1 MLRPGV
7 GATKTMTLPRPVDLD
22 HLSRYTGGDAAVNA
36 EILTLF
42 ANQSTDLLQQ
52 LDAALTQS
60 DSKSWRDINHSL
72 KGGARGIGAF
82 ELADKAAE
90 VETTDPARDAGVAA
104 RALHDL
110 KSRTLA
116 VTLFIEAYLGR

>member
-1 MLRPGV
+1 
-7 GATKTMTLPRPVDLD
+7 MTLSHPIDLA
-22 HLSRYTGGDAAVNA
+22 HLARYTGGDSKVNA

-42 ANQSTDLLQQ
+42 ANQSTDLLNR
-52 LDAALTQS
+52 LDAALHQS
-60 DSKSWRDINHSL
+60 DTRAWRDVNHSL

-82 ELADKAAE
+82 QLADKAAE
-90 VETTDPARDAGVAA
+90 AERADPATDARHAA

-116 VTLFIEAYLGR
+116 VTLFIESYLGR

>member
-1 MLRPGV
+1 MS
-7 GATKTMTLPRPVDLD
+7 LPRPVDLE
-22 HLSRYTGGDAAVNA
+22 HLARYTGGDAGVNA

-42 ANQSTDLLQQ
+42 ANQSADLLHQ
-52 LDAALTQS
+52 LDAALSKS
-60 DSKSWRDINHSL
+60 DSKTWRDISHSL

-82 ELADKAAE
+82 EMADTAARM
-90 VETTDPARDAGVAA
+90 ETTDPARDAAVAA

-116 VTLFIEAYLGR
+116 VTLFIETYVGR

>member
-1 MLRPGV
+1 MG
-7 GATKTMTLPRPVDLD
+7 MPRPVDLE
-22 HLSRYTGGDAAVNA
+22 HLSRYTGGDMAVNA

-60 DSKSWRDINHSL
+60 DSKTWRDINHSL

-82 ELADKAAE
+82 QLADTAAE
-90 VETTDPARDAGVAA
+90 AENADPACDSAVAA

-116 VTLFIEAYLGR
+116 VTLFIEAYLGK